1 MKKLQNTLYWVDVKK
16 GLPFDDK
23 KAKVVLYEGSNG
35 KLNWESAA
43 FNGKD
48 WVKEFTL
55 RTETGK
61 IIEQTAYIRNVQY
74 WSDFPEVDLS
84 R

>member
-1 MKKLQNTLYWVDVKK
+1 MKKLQNTLYWVDAKK

-23 KAKVVLYEGSNG
+23 TSKVVLYIADNG
-35 KLNWESAA
+35 NLHWESAS

-55 RTETGK
+55 RTDTGK
-61 IIEQTAYIRNVQY
+61 IIEETAYIRNVQY
-74 WSDFPEVDLS
+74 WSDFPAVALQE
-84 R
+84 

>member
-23 KAKVVLYEGSNG
+23 RAKIVLYKNTKGN
-35 KLNWESAA
+35 LAWESAA

-55 RTETGK
+55 RTDTGK
-61 IIEQTAYIRNVQY
+61 IIEETAYLRNVQY
-74 WSDFPEVDLS
+74 WSDFPAVALPK
-84 R
+84 